1 MCYQPPKTDIVSH
14 LSLLLRGDASR
25 GPPAAGERHGH
36 RGGAPGRG
44 GARPPEPP
52 ATGEG
57 AAAGVLPPPGRGAA
71 AGGLP
76 AGRGAAAGG
85 ALNGEGHALGRR
97 PLAATFGR
105 RPRAAWALP
114 SPAGRAAPCCHA
126 RPSPAGHQGEE
137 RGRLSGE
144 KEIRERERERRRG
157 DERAR

>member
-1 MCYQPPKTDIVSH
+1 MT
-14 LSLLLRGDASR
+14 
-25 GPPAAGERHGH
+25 
-36 RGGAPGRG
+36 
-44 GARPPEPP
+44 
-52 ATGEG
+52 
-57 AAAGVLPPPGRGAA
+57 AGVLLLLGRGAA

-85 ALNGEGHALGRR
+85 LPAGRGAAAGGLPPPGRGAATAEGLPAGEGRGRPGEVR
-97 PLAATFGR
+97 PPGELL
-105 RPRAAWALP
+105 PRVAWALP

-144 KEIRERERERRRG
+144 KEIRERERRRG